1 MAPTGHRLNI
11 RYAISFPVLRSEGAD
26 MFGKI
31 TAAFGLSKSQPQ
43 PEEITQVINMYDAM
57 LAHSAWKRRLNDYLE
72 GRSKED
78 LQPRNIGVDH
88 NCLLGKWIHSD
99 GKVKFGDQPAFVK
112 LVEEHAKFHQH
123 AATVVE
129 AYHAGDTNLAQEI
142 LKGSFEDQSRKTVVC
157 LTRLNALVEEHNRN
171 SAN

>member
-1 MAPTGHRLNI
+1 
-11 RYAISFPVLRSEGAD
+11 
-26 MFGKI
+26 
-31 TAAFGLSKSQPQ
+31 
-43 PEEITQVINMYDAM
+43 MYDAM
-57 LAHSAWKRRLNDYLE
+57 LAHSAWKRRLNEYLE

-78 LQPRNIGVDH
+78 LQPGNIRVDDH
-88 NCLLGKWIHSD
+88 CLLGKWIHSD
-99 GKVKFGDQPAFVK
+99 GKVKFGGQPAFVK

-129 AYHAGDTNLAQEI
+129 AHHAGDTRLAQEI

-157 LTRLNALVEEHNRN
+157 LTRLNAVVEEHNQK